1 MIDLL
6 DELQR
11 DHTNMAALLKILEH
25 QVDLV
30 RKGEPADRDALRG
43 IAEYFCDY
51 PDLCHHPKEDILARR
66 LLAKDA
72 DENDILARLPEQHA
86 TLSDLTK
93 AFAETVRGAEGATE
107 DPALAD
113 AAETFIEAQRR
124 HMEMEER
131 YFFPLARLALS
142 PNDMTDAALE
152 LVVRE
157 DPLFGHSS
165 EPRFEALR
173 ESIME
178 SEKHAG

>member
-30 RKGEPADRDALRG
+30 RKGEQADRDALRG

-66 LLAKDA
+66 LLAKGA
-72 DENDILARLPEQHA
+72 DENDVLAKLPEQHE
-86 TLSDLTK
+86 TLSGLTK
-93 AFAETVRGAEGATE
+93 AFAETVRNAGEPKDDT
-107 DPALAD
+107 ALAE
-113 AAETFIEAQRR
+113 AAEAFINAQRR
-124 HMEMEER
+124 HMEMEDR

-173 ESIME
+173 EAIME
-178 SEKHAG
+178 SEKPAG